1 MIFPEDAGKFP
12 DVGSLSGKVVEVT
25 GSVRLYKGKPEIILR
40 RADQI
45 KARAGAISDLSRL
58 GALAPAPGSI
68 LDFAAS
74 QHAGDGATGRKR
86 QNRPFRKELRT

>member
-25 GSVRLYKGKPEIILR
+25 GSVRLNKGNPEIILR

-45 KARAGAISDLSRL
+45 KA
-58 GALAPAPGSI
+58 
-68 LDFAAS
+68 
-74 QHAGDGATGRKR
+74 K
-86 QNRPFRKELRT
+86 